1 MKVKVRADMIKRA
14 LSKRHHEDFFLTEV
28 KTGPTHYGADLH
40 IIDAL
45 AIKKSW
51 ANPCITAYEIKVDRS
66 DFTRDDKWPA
76 YLQNCH
82 QFAFVC
88 PKGLIQPEELPE
100 EVGLIY
106 YNSETEALVT
116 KRKPAYRNVTV
127 PSNLLMYIIMSRMDS
142 DRHPFFSS
150 RREWIEAYVE
160 DRNERI
166 ELGRGF
172 GIKMVGEI
180 HKLRIELERLQDRKD
195 DLKLLNEAR
204 GILREHGIWLDSW
217 NQDWKDELRK
227 ALANG
232 LDPRIESELQY
243 LLKRADVIKKMLDER
258 NAEQCSTA

>member
-66 DFTRDDKWPA
+66 DFTRDEKWMA
-76 YLQNCH
+76 YLQYCH

-88 PKGLIQPEELPE
+88 PKGLIQPEELPD
-100 EVGLIY
+100 EVGLVY
-106 YNSETEALVT
+106 YKPETGSLFT
-116 KRKPAYRNVTV
+116 MRKPSYRQVTI
-127 PSNLLMYIIMSRMDS
+127 PSNMLMYIIMSRLDNE
-142 DRHPFFSS
+142 RHPFFSS
-150 RREWIEAYVE
+150 QREYIEAYLQ
-160 DRNERI
+160 DKDERKEI
-166 ELGRGF
+166 GERF
-172 GIKMVGEI
+172 GIKVTEEI
-180 HKLRIELERLQDRKD
+180 GKLRRELERLSDRKEKLQR
-195 DLKLLNEAR
+195 LKEVSD
-204 GILREHGIWLDSW
+204 ILREYGIWIDGWGTSW
-217 NQDWKDELRK
+217 KEELRK

>member
-1 MKVKVRADMIKRA
+1 VKIRADMIKRA
-14 LSKRHHEDFFLTEV
+14 LSKRHREDFFLTEV
-28 KTGPTHYGADLH
+28 KTGPTGYEHH
-40 IIDAL
+40 RIDAL

-51 ANPCITAYEIKVDRS
+51 ANPCITAYEVKVDRS
-66 DFTRDDKWPA
+66 DFARDDKWPA

-127 PSNLLMYIIMSRMDS
+127 PSNLLMYIIMTRLEN

-150 RREWIEAYVE
+150 QREYIEAYLQ
-160 DRNERI
+160 DKDERKEI
-166 ELGRGF
+166 GESF
-172 GIKMVGEI
+172 GIKVTEEI
-180 HKLRIELERLQDRKD
+180 GKLRRELERLSDRKEKLQR
-195 DLKLLNEAR
+195 LKEVSD
-204 GILREHGIWLDSW
+204 ILREYGIWIDGWGTSW
-217 NQDWKDELRK
+217 KEELRK

-232 LDPRIESELQY
+232 LDPRLESELQY

-258 NAEQCSTA
+258 NAEQCTTA